1 MRVVGRRVVIG
12 VGRVTAGLA
21 GGSVVD
27 LRRDVTE
34 GIERPG
40 LPGERLRPGD
50 GGIAAG
56 RVGLVE
62 QELLEVQARFSR
74 DSESYRRHWSST
86 GEPLAPW
93 VSAI

>member
-1 MRVVGRRVVIG
+1 MSPRESNVQVCQN
-12 VGRVTAGLA
+12 
-21 GGSVVD
+21 GSGPETVA
-27 LRRDVTE
+27 L
-34 GIERPG
+34 
-40 LPGERLRPGD
+40 LP
-50 GGIAAG
+50 A
-56 RVGLVE
+56 VFGLVA